1 MATWLPGQRT
11 VLLCW
16 ETNGT
21 ASPKLPRDGVTGTL
35 TGTLWACRVCACLPK
50 AWHMAYLALLD
61 PSAGSFSYNTCS
73 VAFPLLCST
82 VKMHIHI
89 HNTMGT
95 GETQGTSFS
104 QRLKAA
110 CLHLT
115 LKLEHLLT
123 LCGCLTQCC
132 ETPKP
137 AFMKSRRIHLDL
149 TGVIRNQILC
159 NIWTVSAWQVF
170 RTKTKLEGSSDFLD
184 HRSLLLVEKRYKEVW

>member
-1 MATWLPGQRT
+1 MFTKSL
-11 VLLCW
+11 
-16 ETNGT
+16 
-21 ASPKLPRDGVTGTL
+21 
-35 TGTLWACRVCACLPK
+35 
-50 AWHMAYLALLD
+50 AYGLSC
-61 PSAGSFSYNTCS
+61 PVGSFSRQLFIYHLFSSLPFTLFNSEDAHT
-73 VAFPLLCST
+73 
-82 VKMHIHI
+82 H

-184 HRSLLLVEKRYKEVW
+184 HRSLLLVEEI